1 MPQEGFKRKLTAILS
16 ADVAGYSRLMEDNEE
31 ATIQTL
37 NTYRN
42 SMTILIR
49 QHKGRVVD
57 TTGDN
62 LMAEFSSVVDS
73 VNCAVAIQREL
84 AELNTTLPK
93 DRNMEFRIGVNV
105 GDVVEEGDR
114 IYGDGVNIAARVE
127 SMSEAGGV
135 CISGA
140 AYDQIA
146 NKLELEYEN
155 LGEHKV
161 KNINTPI
168 RVYRILLFADA
179 PKPTETVSLD
189 KMKFSLP
196 ARPSIAVLP
205 FDNMSSDR
213 TQEYIADGITENII
227 TALSKV
233 PNLFV
238 IARNSSFTYKGTPVK
253 VQQVSEEMGVRYVLE
268 GSVQKSG
275 DRIRITAQ
283 LIDAIKG
290 HHLWAEKY
298 DRKFNDIF
306 ALQDDITLNILKEM
320 HVELTGMGGEF
331 AKGTD
336 NPEAYLKFI
345 KGLSYFYRYNKRDN
359 AIARN
364 LFEEAIALDPS
375 YAAAFH
381 LAGDTYYA
389 EVWALYSKDVKA
401 SIAKVEEL
409 AQKALALAGPY
420 AGGHYLMSVVYRV
433 KGQINEAI
441 AEGERAIA
449 LDPNGADIHA
459 GQVQTFKI
467 ADRTEKALKLMKK
480 AMRLNP
486 KPLAWYYWM
495 LGSVYHV
502 LGRYEDAIEAYE
514 RIFSH
519 ETKYMSYVG
528 HVGLTFAHLE
538 LGQEAEA
545 RIYAAEALK
554 IRPDPLIIWAT
565 PLLRYKDM
573 TYLNHLTK
581 PLDSLQRADA
591 RKREL

>member
-1 MPQEGFKRKLTAILS
+1 
-16 ADVAGYSRLMEDNEE
+16 
-31 ATIQTL
+31 
-37 NTYRN
+37 
-42 SMTILIR
+42 
-49 QHKGRVVD
+49 
-57 TTGDN
+57 
-62 LMAEFSSVVDS
+62 
-73 VNCAVAIQREL
+73 
-84 AELNTTLPK
+84 
-93 DRNMEFRIGVNV
+93 MEFRIGVNV

-114 IYGDGVNIAARVE
+114 IYGDSVNIAARVE

-253 VQQVSEEMGVRYVLE
+253 VQQVSVEMGVRYVLE

-345 KGLSYFYRYNKRDN
+345 KGLFYFYRYNKRDN

-409 AQKALALAGPY
+409 AQKTLALDDSY

-433 KGQINEAI
+433 KGQISEAI

-467 ADRTEKALKLMKK
+467 ADRPEKALKLMKK

-486 KPLAWYYWM
+486 RPLAWYYWM
-495 LGSVYHV
+495 LGSVYHM
-502 LGRYEDAIEAYE
+502 LGRYENAIKAYE

-528 HVGLTFAHLE
+528 HAGLTFAHLE
-538 LGQEAEA
+538 LGQETEA
-545 RIYAAEALK
+545 RIHAAEALK
-554 IRPDPLIIWAT
+554 IRPDPLILWAT

-573 TYLNHLTK
+573 TYLNQLTK
-581 PLDSLQRADA
+581 PLDSLQYEDA
-591 RKREL
+591 GKKQL